1 MTKTMKKMMNK
12 SLRHKLVSIFRLYY
26 CFDEYHSANYFL
38 WSREPSL
45 EQFLLYKWAVHF
57 SEQEGFDS
65 LSMEARENIPQNDEE
80 FKKELFKVLDPY
92 ESALYLIKTC
102 SQVYSKRIVEEFK
115 TFLTE
120 SGETDIKYVD
130 SIPDWSEDA
139 NCWKCFLRDEN
150 GDIIYVTDRSGNL
163 INVKEWKE
171 KHGKK

>member
-1 MTKTMKKMMNK
+1 
-12 SLRHKLVSIFRLYY
+12 
-26 CFDEYHSANYFL
+26 
-38 WSREPSL
+38 
-45 EQFLLYKWAVHF
+45 
-57 SEQEGFDS
+57 
-65 LSMEARENIPQNDEE
+65 MEARENIPQNDEE

-139 NCWKCFLRDEN
+139 NYWKCFLRDEN